1 MNFEA
6 FFAGRRF
13 GIVIVFLQVIFL
25 QIFLR
30 ILLRIFFWKF
40 LWVFL
45 WIWEVFVFPDIFA
58 EQGFVHAARVDDDF
72 VLEAWLEVGV
82 AEIEGRGLQSVEHE
96 AGGFGV
102 ELATE
107 REAHD
112 LHESD
117 LDGVGVLEDGEVERG
132 TSAAGAGGVDDDAL
146 IVPLLMK
153 VAEALVAQGGRSAL
167 RAVGLD
173 VLAARD
179 VGTIHGG
186 APLPFGLLES

>member
-1 MNFEA
+1 
-6 FFAGRRF
+6 
-13 GIVIVFLQVIFL
+13 
-25 QIFLR
+25 
-30 ILLRIFFWKF
+30 
-40 LWVFL
+40 
-45 WIWEVFVFPDIFA
+45 
-58 EQGFVHAARVDDDF
+58 
-72 VLEAWLEVGV
+72 VLEVWLEVG
-82 AEIEGRGLQSVEHE
+82 APEIERRGLQSVEHE

-102 ELATE
+102 ELAAE
-107 REAHD
+107 CEAHH

-117 LDGVGVLEDGEVERG
+117 LDGLSVLEDGKVEG
-132 TSAAGAGGVDDDAL
+132 GSVSSGAGGVDDDAL